1 MNGVLYYTA
10 QEVADMLGI
19 SRAQSYRV
27 IKLLNE
33 ELAKKGFLVF
43 SGKVSKKYFSER
55 DYGGTTVKGGE
66 E

>member
-27 IKLLNE
+27 IKMLNE
-33 ELAKKGFLVF
+33 ELKKKGFLVF
-43 SGKVSKKYFSER
+43 AGKIPKKYFAER
-55 DYGGTTVKGGE
+55 YYGGICAEGSEG
-66 E
+66 